1 MQQTTHPFSVAATSG
16 HASEIA
22 ASQQMS
28 DQTSGS
34 AWCQSPLGKLRID
47 ANASGILAVTLLE
60 PATVLPGMA
69 SAGIVS
75 SGIVSSGTAAHGMAQ
90 HGTGDATAPALR
102 SLSLAACPV
111 LPAGPAF
118 ALLQLDSSTSN
129 TTQLLTETAGQLDE
143 YFRHQRRQFS
153 LPLAR
158 QGTPFQQQVW
168 HYLQQIPYGQVRSYG
183 QQAQALGKASAA
195 RAVGAAN
202 GRNPVAIIVPCHRV
216 LAADGRLTGYAG
228 GLAHKIWLLQH
239 EARG

>member
-1 MQQTTHPFSVAATSG
+1 MQQTPPPFSVAAASG
-16 HASEIA
+16 HASETA

-60 PATVLPGMA
+60 PATALPGMA
-69 SAGIVS
+69 SAGITS
-75 SGIVSSGTAAHGMAQ
+75 SGITSSGIAPRGIAQ

>member
-1 MQQTTHPFSVAATSG
+1 MQQTPPPFSVAATSG

-28 DQTSGS
+28 DQTSAS

-60 PATVLPGMA
+60 PATALPGMA
-69 SAGIVS
+69 AAGIAS
-75 SGIVSSGTAAHGMAQ
+75 PGTAPRGMAQ